1 MCMRVIVLVSK
12 NVICYVEKERKVP
25 VVKKIDVVV
34 VGGSQSGCAAAI
46 CAARQG
52 AEVLIV
58 ERSCFLGGQSVG
70 TMVVWWEK
78 RSFIN
83 NLGAVATRGIARE
96 MRDRILEKGGSD
108 PLWRD
113 PPGCEEMRDGN
124 ERLDVEAIKHTLL
137 EMCLEADVEILFD
150 TLCVDVMLEEG
161 DEQKLPRVN
170 GIIVEN
176 KSGRQAIKAKIV
188 VDASAYLDV
197 VWFAI
202 GEKGVIIR
210 PPEER
215 IDNGWV
221 TWFGGVDSK
230 KFVDYVLKSKSVR
243 GYPSLENP
251 EKVLHHLETG
261 RMLQFGG
268 FPEIVDKARELGYF
282 DGWPSNLTQPRGLGT
297 LWIGGDRWTGGAG
310 RFTKEPD
317 TLDAW
322 DLSRAEI
329 QRQILE
335 RKALKIWRLVP
346 GWENA
351 YIARSSVRLGLRET
365 RILRAVTMITTKDM
379 FDPDHDRPDAIG
391 RSAGHD
397 PGKNNL
403 WKAYPIPYGALVP
416 EYLDGVLCCSRAI
429 GVDSV
434 VPLDAHRGITPTI
447 VVGQAAGTAAA
458 LAALN
463 NIEPRDV
470 NLQELRR
477 ILRENDVVL
486 DVETIKLDTIPE
498 DKSKWMWQPHTKED
512 KKLQQTP

>member
-1 MCMRVIVLVSK
+1 MTMVAVKKISY
-12 NVICYVEKERKVP
+12 YVEKERRTP
-25 VVKKIDVVV
+25 VVREYDVVV

-52 AEVLIV
+52 ARVLIV
-58 ERSCFLGGQSVG
+58 ERNCFLGGQSVG
-70 TMVVWWEK
+70 TMVVQWEK
-78 RSFIN
+78 RAFIN
-83 NLGAVATRGIARE
+83 NLGAVATRGIAKE
-96 MRDRILEKGGSD
+96 MLDRILEKGGSD
-108 PLWRD
+108 KLWED
-113 PPGCEEMRDGN
+113 PPGCEEMRDG
-124 ERLDVEAIKHTLL
+124 EEWLDVEAIKHTLL
-137 EMCLEADVEILFD
+137 EMCLEANVDILFD

-161 DEQKLPRVN
+161 DETRLPRVN
-170 GIIVEN
+170 GIVVEN
-176 KSGRQAIKAKIV
+176 KSGRQAIKAKIA

-215 IDNGWV
+215 IDSGCY
-221 TWFGGVDSK
+221 TWFGGVDTEK
-230 KFVDYVLKSKSVR
+230 YINYILKSKTAR
-243 GYPSLENP
+243 GYPSLDNP
-251 EKVLHHLETG
+251 QKVLHHLKTG
-261 RMLQFGG
+261 RLLLYYGLT
-268 FPEIVDKARELGYF
+268 EIVDKARELGYF
-282 DGWPSNLTQPRGLGT
+282 DDWPEFLRQPRGLGGKW
-297 LWIGGDRWTGGAG
+297 LGGDRWTGGAG
-310 RFTKEPD
+310 GYTKDPD

-322 DLSRAEI
+322 DLSRAET
-329 QRQILE
+329 QRQIAE
-335 RKALKIWRLVP
+335 SKALKIVRLIP
-346 GWENA
+346 GWGNA
-351 YIARSSVRLGLRET
+351 YISRTSVRLGLRET
-365 RILRAVTMITTKDM
+365 RILKAVTMITTKDM
-379 FDPDHDRPDAIG
+379 FDPDHDRHDAIG
-391 RSAGHD
+391 RSNGHD

-403 WKAYPIPYGALVP
+403 KKAYPIPYGALVP
-416 EYLDGVLCCSRAI
+416 KYLDGVLCCSRTI

-486 DVETIKLDTIPE
+486 DVETIKLDTIPQ

-512 KKLQQTP
+512 KKLQQAP

>member
-1 MCMRVIVLVSK
+1 MTMVTEKKTL
-12 NVICYVEKERKVP
+12 YYLEKERRIP
-25 VVKKIDVVV
+25 VVREYDVVV

-52 AEVLIV
+52 ASVLIV
-58 ERSCFLGGQSVG
+58 ERDPFLGGQSLWVMM
-70 TMVVWWEK
+70 TWEK
-78 RSFIN
+78 RAFVN
-83 NLGAVATRGIARE
+83 NLGAVATRGIAKE
-96 MRDRILEKGGSD
+96 MVERILEKGEIGLTSD

-137 EMCLEADVEILFD
+137 EMCLEADVETLFD
-150 TLCVDVMLEEG
+150 TMCVDVMLEEG

-176 KSGRQAIKAKIV
+176 KSGRRGIKAKIV

-215 IDNGWV
+215 IDIGWS
-221 TWFGGVDSK
+221 TWFGGIDTEG
-230 KFVDYVLKSKSVR
+230 FVNYVLESKTAR
-243 GYPSLENP
+243 GYPSLGNP
-251 EKVLHHLETG
+251 AKVLHHLKTG
-261 RMLQFGG
+261 RMLQYGG
-268 FPEIVDKARELGYF
+268 FSEIVEKARELGYF
-282 DGWPSNLTQPRGLGT
+282 DDWPVNLRQPRRLGAS
-297 LWIGGDRWTGGAG
+297 WKGSDIWAGGGGD
-310 RFTKEPD
+310 FIKEPD
-317 TLDAW
+317 ALDAW
-322 DLSRAEI
+322 DLSRAET
-329 QRQILE
+329 QRQIMDDKVL
-335 RKALKIWRLVP
+335 RIWRLVP

-351 YIARSSVRLGLRET
+351 YIARTSARLGLRET
-365 RILRAVTMITTKDM
+365 RILKAVTMITTKDM

-416 EYLDGVLCCSRAI
+416 KYLDGVLCCSRAI

-458 LAALN
+458 LAASN
-463 NIEPRDV
+463 NVEPRDV
-470 NLQELRR
+470 EIQELRK
-477 ILRENDVVL
+477 ILRESDVVL

-498 DKSKWMWQPHTKED
+498 DRSKWQWKPHTKKD
-512 KKLQQTP
+512 KKLQ